1 MERRGWEYM
10 SHGIYNTR
18 YHWDFS
24 PEEERA
30 AMQEVDG
37 TSISA

>member
-1 MERRGWEYM
+1 MEKRGWEYM

-24 PEEERA
+24 PDEERA
-30 AMQEVDG
+30 AMLE
-37 TSISA
+37 SREIHRA